1 MTRTPFS
8 ALSIAL
14 FSAAILAGCAAP
26 QPSAPVVPGP
36 AASAAP
42 TQAALL
48 NDVARNII
56 LPTYQA
62 LDDQAA
68 TLQQAVTALQQSP
81 TEGNLATAR
90 AAWQAA
96 RLPWELSESHLLGPV
111 KDQDLDPALDSWP
124 VDASELD
131 KVLASD
137 AQFDQAFIAVQQPT
151 LKGFHVIEYVLFG
164 NQPAGLSARKLTYL
178 AALTADFKATTSQL
192 RQAWDPESG
201 NFLAQYAQPAA
212 GGAFGSTDV
221 AFAETLQAMAEICEE
236 VANGKIEVPLAA
248 KDGSLEE
255 SHFSGNSL
263 ADFQANMTGVQ
274 NVYLGIYGSREGLG
288 LTHLIAAKDPALD
301 FKLRGLINQALA
313 DLRAVPGTFGT
324 AIAQNPEA
332 LRKAQASINALR
344 IALQQDVSL
353 MLTGKA
359 IDDAT

>member
-1 MTRTPFS
+1 MLRKSHTLLLTA
-8 ALSIAL
+8 AL
-14 FSAAILAGCAAP
+14 LAGCAAP
-26 QPSAPVVPGP
+26 QPAAPTVPAP
-36 AASAAP
+36 APSAAP

-48 NDVARNII
+48 GDLARNII

-62 LDDQAA
+62 LDTQAA
-68 TLQQAVTALQQSP
+68 TLEQAVAALVQAP
-81 TEGNLATAR
+81 TEANLAAAR
-90 AAWQAA
+90 AAWQGA

-124 VDASELD
+124 VDATELD

-137 AQFDQAFIAVQQPT
+137 ATFDQAFIAAQQPT

-164 NQPAGLSARKLTYL
+164 NEAGGLSARKLTYL
-178 AALTADFKATTSQL
+178 SALTADFKATTATL
-192 RQAWDPESG
+192 RQAWDPTSG
-201 NFLAQYAQPAA
+201 NFLAQYAQPTA
-212 GGAFGSTDV
+212 GGAFGTTEV

-248 KDGSLEE
+248 NDGSLEE

-274 NVYLGIYGSREGLG
+274 NVYLGTYGERAGLG

-301 FKLRGLINQALA
+301 GKLRGLISQAIA

-324 AIAQNPEA
+324 AIAKHPEA
-332 LRKAQASINALR
+332 LRKAQTSINALR